1 MLQSSET
8 KWSPMEETIA
18 QQALQK
24 AYERETTALI
34 EHIRDRANSINQ
46 LEDLWYLHDL
56 LSTKRHEIDGKYHYD
71 QTTIVFD
78 FAKLV
83 KEKWLSIEELTGLKP
98 QIITKISVLARM

>member
-1 MLQSSET
+1 MLQTSET
-8 KWSPMEETIA
+8 KWSPIEETIA
-18 QQALQK
+18 QRALQK
-24 AYERETTALI
+24 AYERETNALI
-34 EHIRDRANSINQ
+34 EHIRDRANSVNQ

-83 KEKWLSIEELTGLKP
+83 KEKWLSIEELKGLKP